1 MILDCR
7 KDMGYPA
14 CHWWIYY
21 VSIEEEMEPEC
32 VLLIELTGKG
42 LV

>member
-1 MILDCR
+1 
-7 KDMGYPA
+7 MGYPA
-14 CHWWIYY
+14 CHWCVYDA
-21 VSIEEEMEPEC
+21 SIEEEMEPEC